1 MEQEVC
7 LTPKKV
13 DSCDEAEAE
22 AEVEAEVEEA
32 QAEDQDEDEAWKTK

>member
-13 DSCDEAEAE
+13 DSCDEEEAE
-22 AEVEAEVEEA
+22 DEVEEEVEDA
-32 QAEDQDEDEAWKTK
+32 QAEDQDEVEVWKTK

>member
-22 AEVEAEVEEA
+22 VEEA
-32 QAEDQDEDEAWKTK
+32 QAEDQDEDEAWKTRQNKT